1 MIDIDWETDEDDDL
15 KLDGKRSALLSD
27 PSNVDKNETS
37 DGILALSDLLSVP
50 LHGDLVGNENG
61 KGT

>member
-1 MIDIDWETDEDDDL
+1 MIDIDWETNEDDDL
-15 KLDGKRSALLSD
+15 QLDGKRSALMSY

-50 LHGDLVGNENG
+50 SM
-61 KGT
+61 GTS